1 MFGRRSVEPSP
12 IDEMKKHFDLV
23 SIGALILLG
32 PLFVFPKE
40 KWNWLLLAA
49 MAALFVAKR
58 ICERHVLPKTPID
71 AAIGLLLIM
80 AWAGVFVIK
89 DIAQSTEK
97 LAGLVYG
104 VVFFFMLVNMLKTP
118 KRIKIAIMGFLAL
131 GLSLAVLGTL
141 GASVSG
147 KPIFLSIE
155 SKFPKIPRI
164 NLGLHGAELGINPNP
179 LGGTLLLFFP
189 VGAILIFLLLKRK
202 NGIAPRRRKGLLLAA
217 LVVLLAVQSMAIFY
231 SRSLGT
237 WISLVIALWLM
248 GDRKRLLKAGMAVAL
263 MAVAVISL
271 MRSEPNR
278 VWDQRIMNNVNNRGE
293 YRVLLWNDAWEIV
306 KAHPLSGIGM
316 DQLRRT
322 PKFTFEMAHAH
333 NQFLHTA
340 AELGIPGLM
349 AYLAILIGLWGM
361 TAEVRKSDMPE
372 WMRLTSRG
380 LGTGIFAQAL
390 FGVTDAIP
398 LGAKPGIFFWISLA
412 MITSIYIYG
421 RNEGFMKPSEKLAE
435 SS

>member
-1 MFGRRSVEPSP
+1 M
-12 IDEMKKHFDLV
+12 DEMKKHFDLV
-23 SIGALILLG
+23 SIGVLIVLG
-32 PLFVFPKE
+32 PLFFFPKE
-40 KWNWLLLAA
+40 KWNWLLLSA
-49 MAALFVAKR
+49 MAVLFVARR
-58 ICERHVLPKTPID
+58 IIERKILPKTPID
-71 AAIGLLLIM
+71 AAIGLLLMM
-80 AWAGVFVIK
+80 ALAGIFIIK
-89 DIAQSTEK
+89 DVAQSTEK

-118 KRIKIAIMGFLAL
+118 KRMKIAIIGFLAL
-131 GLSLAVLGTL
+131 GLFLAVIGTL
-141 GASVSG
+141 GAYNSG

-155 SKFPKIPRI
+155 SKLPKMPRI
-164 NLGLHGAELGINPNP
+164 NLGLKGAALGINPNP

-189 VGAILIFLLLKRK
+189 VGAMQLFLLLKRK
-202 NGIAPRRRKGLLLAA
+202 NGVASGRMKGLLSAA
-217 LVVLLAVQSMAIFY
+217 LVILLTVQIIAIIY

-237 WISLVIALWLM
+237 WISLSIALWLM
-248 GDRKRLLKAGMAVAL
+248 GDRQRLLKAGMAIAF
-263 MAVAVISL
+263 MAVAIIPL

-278 VWDQRIMNNVNNRGE
+278 VLDQRILNTVNDRGE
-293 YRVLLWNDAWEIV
+293 YRVLLWNEAWEIA
-306 KAHPLSGIGM
+306 KTHPLLGIGM

-340 AELGIPGLM
+340 AELGIPGLT
-349 AYLAILIGLWGM
+349 AYLAILIGIFGL
-361 TAEVRKSDMPE
+361 TAEVRKSAMPE

-421 RNEGFMKPSEKLAE
+421 RNQGFMKPSEKQAE